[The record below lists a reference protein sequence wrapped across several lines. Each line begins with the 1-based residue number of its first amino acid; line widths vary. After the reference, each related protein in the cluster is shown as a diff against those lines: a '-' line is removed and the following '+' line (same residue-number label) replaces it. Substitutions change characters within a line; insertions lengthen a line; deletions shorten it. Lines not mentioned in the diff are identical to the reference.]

1 MRWIVRIASGLVM
14 LAVVLVGLVFLI
26 PSEKVASLATA
37 QFFKATGRTLTIEGK
52 VSPTVWPVLGVKTG
66 FVQIANAD
74 WSREGPM
81 LEAQG
86 LAIGVDMASLFGGDI
101 RVTKIEMLQPQIILE
116 RRKDG
121 VANWQIADAV
131 PTQSKDRATAQE
143 GASPVA
149 GIAQARRIT
158 LDYGA
163 IKDGSVLFVDHGTG
177 ARVKLDSI
185 TAEAKVPDYAGPATL
200 TLSALKNGA
209 ALSVTGQVARFDQF
223 ASGMV
228 GESAWSGEVGGSS
241 FTFKGR
247 MGTTPLVAEGALT
260 ADLADLVSVAL
271 FAGQAIPSLPQGLGA
286 KTRKLSGQMTLTNAG
301 SLHLRDGTIVL
312 DSNRLT
318 GDIDL
323 TFDRARPKLSA
334 KIMAGALNLAGG
346 TGGTSAPAGASAAT
360 SGSTAATAGWSRA
373 PIGVG
378 GLAALDGAVTLSAD
392 SIDLGA
398 AQLGRTRLLI
408 TLDRARMVI
417 EAREL
422 QAYGGNLAGNFV
434 INGRGGLS
442 VGGDLK
448 ASGVAM
454 QPLLQ
459 AVAKF
464 DRLIGT
470 GDMSVKFL
478 GVGNSIARIMASLS
492 GSGSLKFDKGE
503 LRGLDLVGMLRTL
516 DMGYVGEGQ
525 KTIFD
530 AITGSFTMKDGVL
543 RNNDLRFAAPYVSA
557 KGEGRVGIGARDLD
571 YRLTATA
578 LAKADGSG
586 GVTVP
591 LIISGLWSQ
600 PQFRLDL
607 NALIDQNLAEE
618 KALLKE
624 KAKDEEA
631 RVKAKLE
638 KELGIQRQEGENLEA
653 AAKRR
658 VQEALEAEAARAL
671 RRLLGGN

>member
-1 MRWIVRIASGLVM
+1 MLV
-14 LAVVLVGLVFLI
+14 VVLVGLVYLI

-37 QFFKATGRTLTIEGK
+37 QFFKTTGRVVTIEGK
-52 VSPTVWPVLGVKTG
+52 VKPTVWPVLGVKTG
-66 FVQIANAD
+66 FVRVANAD

-101 RVTKIEMLQPQIILE
+101 KVTKIEVLEPQIILE

-121 VANWQIADAV
+121 VGNWEIVQAAAPEQGGTAAPLSESSTSPADA
-131 PTQSKDRATAQE
+131 
-143 GASPVA
+143 
-149 GIAQARRIT
+149 IAQARRIT

-163 IKDGSVLFVDHGTG
+163 LKDGSVLFVDHGTG
-177 ARVKLDSI
+177 ARFTLRNI
-185 TAEAKVPDYAGPATL
+185 TAEVSVPDYSGPATL
-200 TLSALKNGA
+200 SLSGLKDGVKVA
-209 ALSVTGQVARFDQF
+209 VAGKVARFDQF
-223 ASGMV
+223 ALGKL
-228 GESAWSGEVGGSS
+228 GDGDWRADIGGST

-247 MGTTPLVAEGALT
+247 MGMMPLVAEGELV
-260 ADLADLVSVAL
+260 ADLSDLASVAAL
-271 FAGQAIPSLPQGLGA
+271 AGQATPALPQGFGA
-286 KTRKLSGQMTLTNAG
+286 DIRKLSGQMTLTNAG
-301 SLHLRDGTIVL
+301 SLHLRDGAIEL
-312 DSNRLT
+312 NSNRLA
-318 GDIDL
+318 GDFDL
-323 TFDRARPKLSA
+323 TFDRARPKLRA
-334 KIMAGALNLAGG
+334 KIMAGALNFASVAGG
-346 TGGTSAPAGASAAT
+346 VAAQPVAGGATSNSVTSA
-360 SGSTAATAGWSRA
+360 AGWSRA
-373 PIGVG
+373 PIDVSA
-378 GLAALDGAVTLSAD
+378 LAALDAAVTLSAD
-392 SIDLGA
+392 SIDMGLA
-398 AQLGRTRLLI
+398 RLGRTRLLI

-422 QAYGGNLAGNFV
+422 QAYGGNLAGSFV
-434 INGRGGLS
+434 VNGRGGLS

-448 ASGVAM
+448 ATGVAM
-454 QPLLQ
+454 QPFLQ

-464 DRLIGT
+464 DRLIGS

-478 GVGNSIARIMASLS
+478 GVGNTMAAIMASLT
-492 GSGSLKFDKGE
+492 GSGNLKFDKGE
-503 LRGLDLVGMLRTL
+503 LLGLDLVGMLRTL
-516 DMGYVGEGQ
+516 DMGYVGEGK
-525 KTIFD
+525 KTVFD
-530 AITGSFTMKDGVL
+530 AITGSFTMKDGIF
-543 RNNDLRFAAPYVSA
+543 RNDDLRLTAPYVSA
-557 KGEGRVGIGARDLD
+557 TGEGRVGIGARDLD

-591 LIISGLWSQ
+591 VIISGAWSQ
-600 PQFRLDL
+600 PKFRLDM

-618 KALLKE
+618 KAILKE
-624 KAKDEEA
+624 KARAEEA

>member
-1 MRWIVRIASGLVM
+1 MLVM
-14 LAVVLVGLVFLI
+14 VLVGTVFLI

-37 QFFKATGRTLTIEGK
+37 QFFKATGRTLTIEGN

-66 FVQIANAD
+66 FVRVANAD

-86 LAIGVDMASLFGGDI
+86 LAIGVDMASLFGGDVK
-101 RVTKIEMLQPQIILE
+101 VTKIEVLQPQIILE

-121 VANWQIADAV
+121 VGNWEIVKAAAPKQGGNAAPSQDSRTT
-131 PTQSKDRATAQE
+131 PTD
-143 GASPVA
+143 P
-149 GIAQARRIT
+149 IAQARRIT

-163 IKDGSVLFVDHGTG
+163 IKDGSVLFVDHSTG
-177 ARVKLDSI
+177 ARAILKNIS
-185 TAEAKVPDYAGPATL
+185 AEAKVPDYTGPATL
-200 TLSALKNGA
+200 SLSALKDGIKVA
-209 ALSVTGQVARFDQF
+209 IAGRVARFDQF
-223 ASGMV
+223 ASGKV
-228 GESAWSGEVGGSS
+228 GDGEWSVDVGGSS
-241 FTFKGR
+241 FTFEGR
-247 MGTTPLVAEGALT
+247 MGTMPLVAEGALV
-260 ADLADLVSVAL
+260 ADLTDLASVAEV
-271 FAGQAIPSLPQGLGA
+271 AGQAAPSLPQGLGA
-286 KTRKLSGQMTLTNAG
+286 DTRKLSGQITLTNAG

-312 DSNRLT
+312 DSNRLA
-318 GDIDL
+318 GDLDL
-323 TFDRARPKLSA
+323 TFDRARPKLTA
-334 KIMAGALNLAGG
+334 KVMAGGLNFASLTAGG
-346 TGGTSAPAGASAAT
+346 AAPTIAGGATGNAAPAT
-360 SGSTAATAGWSRA
+360 IGWSRA
-373 PIGVG
+373 PIDVS
-378 GLAALDGAVTLSAD
+378 GLAGLDAAVTLTVD
-392 SIDLGA
+392 SIDMGL

-422 QAYGGNLAGNFV
+422 QAYSGNLAGSFV

-448 ASGVAM
+448 AADVAM
-454 QPLLQ
+454 QPFLQ

-478 GVGNSIARIMASLS
+478 GVGNNMAAIMASLS
-492 GSGSLKFDKGE
+492 GSGNLKFDKGE
-503 LRGLDLVGMLRTL
+503 LRGLDLLGMLRTL
-516 DMGYVGEGQ
+516 DMSYVGEGQ

-530 AITGSFTMKDGVL
+530 AITGSFTIQGGVL
-543 RNNDLRFAAPYVSA
+543 RNDDLRFMAPYVSA
-557 KGEGRVGIGARDLD
+557 RGEGRVGIGARDLD

-591 LIISGLWSQ
+591 VIISGAWAQ
-600 PQFRLDL
+600 PKFRLDM

-624 KAKDEEA
+624 KAKAEEA

-638 KELGIQRQEGENLEA
+638 EELGIQRQEGENLEA

-658 VQEALEAEAARAL
+658 AQEALEAEAARAL
-671 RRLLGGN
+671 RRLLGDN